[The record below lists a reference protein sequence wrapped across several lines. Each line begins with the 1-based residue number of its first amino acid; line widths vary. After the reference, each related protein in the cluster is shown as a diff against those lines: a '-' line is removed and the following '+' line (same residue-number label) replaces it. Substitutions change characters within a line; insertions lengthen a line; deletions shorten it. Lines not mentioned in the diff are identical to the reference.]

1 MKKVL
6 LFLALLVVCKV
17 GFGQVDGDFRT
28 KQAGSWFTSSNWEI
42 YQDGLGWVVASTSPR
57 NVSNNTVTINH
68 NMLMSSSNASLSTLL
83 VLSGNLT
90 IYSGREL
97 DISTTLTLNSGS
109 IINVDGTL
117 RIYSSFSNNVYIN
130 IGTATVGSAGRLEI
144 FGTFVNYGTC
154 IINNKLNIDRGTF
167 SNSGGTLTYGSG
179 ATLIYSAETKTTGDE
194 FLASMSAL
202 PSTLEVN
209 LGSDVDTLK
218 LGLAAPTSI
227 PFLVLTKGEF
237 ISDLTV
243 TNKLTR
249 NEGTAIGMIT
259 YSAYLA
265 SLEYTG
271 SSKTIGN
278 EFPATNGPNDL
289 TINLSSST
297 NTISFG
303 ASDRTITGNVTLSLG
318 NLNTNSNKLV
328 LTDYSSFTRMEG
340 TFVGTV
346 EYTSTSTLQYKG
358 SSKTIGNEFPTS
370 GYLSPNTPPNLTVN
384 LDNNSILTINADR
397 NIVGTLTLTNGILY
411 NKDYTFTLGS
421 GVSNSGTLGIT
432 NGKIIGT
439 FKRWIAGGTST
450 PTNGWPVASWNSPYD
465 LRSVNMTFTGSGV
478 SGGTVSVT
486 FVPENPGGNTIAPY
500 DNSSAKLFDT
510 YWTGGYW
517 KIENGD
523 GFTCTSYSTD
533 FNTTGISGISKPDSI
548 RVMKK
553 ALLTDQWVSPM
564 LGTHVPGTNS
574 LARRSGFTSF
584 SIFGLAGSLIDLNP
598 LDGLNPVTLAS
609 FNFNVSSNNVN
620 LKWITS
626 TEINNKGFDVER
638 KILNGNY
645 EKIGYIS
652 GNGTTNNP
660 ITYSFADKN
669 LNAGKFQYR
678 LKQIDYNGNYEY
690 HNLNN
695 VVEIGVPGKFN
706 LSQNYPNPF
715 NPTTKID
722 FEVPKDS
729 KIKLVIYDV
738 TGKEVQ
744 TLVNDNRAAGYYTI
758 DFNAS
763 NLSSGIY
770 FYQLLADNTP
780 LAIKKMALIK

>member
-1 MKKVL
+1 
-6 LFLALLVVCKV
+6 
-17 GFGQVDGDFRT
+17 
-28 KQAGSWFTSSNWEI
+28 
-42 YQDGLGWVVASTSPR
+42 
-57 NVSNNTVTINH
+57 
-68 NMLMSSSNASLSTLL
+68 
-83 VLSGNLT
+83 
-90 IYSGREL
+90 
-97 DISTTLTLNSGS
+97 
-109 IINVDGTL
+109 
-117 RIYSSFSNNVYIN
+117 
-130 IGTATVGSAGRLEI
+130 
-144 FGTFVNYGTC
+144 
-154 IINNKLNIDRGTF
+154 
-167 SNSGGTLTYGSG
+167 
-179 ATLIYSAETKTTGDE
+179 
-194 FLASMSAL
+194 
-202 PSTLEVN
+202 
-209 LGSDVDTLK
+209 
-218 LGLAAPTSI
+218 
-227 PFLVLTKGEF
+227 
-237 ISDLTV
+237 
-243 TNKLTR
+243 
-249 NEGTAIGMIT
+249 
-259 YSAYLA
+259 
-265 SLEYTG
+265 
-271 SSKTIGN
+271 
-278 EFPATNGPNDL
+278 
-289 TINLSSST
+289 
-297 NTISFG
+297 
-303 ASDRTITGNVTLSLG
+303 
-318 NLNTNSNKLV
+318 
-328 LTDYSSFTRMEG
+328 
-340 TFVGTV
+340 
-346 EYTSTSTLQYKG
+346 
-358 SSKTIGNEFPTS
+358 
-370 GYLSPNTPPNLTVN
+370 
-384 LDNNSILTINADR
+384 
-397 NIVGTLTLTNGILY
+397 
-411 NKDYTFTLGS
+411 
-421 GVSNSGTLGIT
+421 
-432 NGKIIGT
+432 
-439 FKRWIAGGTST
+439 
-450 PTNGWPVASWNSPYD
+450 
-465 LRSVNMTFTGSGV
+465 
-478 SGGTVSVT
+478 
-486 FVPENPGGNTIAPY
+486 
-500 DNSSAKLFDT
+500 
-510 YWTGGYW
+510 
-517 KIENGD
+517 
-523 GFTCTSYSTD
+523 
-533 FNTTGISGISKPDSI
+533 
-548 RVMKK
+548 
-553 ALLTDQWVSPM
+553 M